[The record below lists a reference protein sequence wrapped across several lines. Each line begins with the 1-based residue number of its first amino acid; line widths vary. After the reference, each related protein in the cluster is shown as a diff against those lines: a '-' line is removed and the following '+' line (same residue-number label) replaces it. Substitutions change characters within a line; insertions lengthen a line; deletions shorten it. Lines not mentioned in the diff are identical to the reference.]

1 MSLTYNEAV
10 EQTITA
16 GEQIHQIVN
25 GTATT
30 EVTVEDGSKVPS
42 VRKALLDNF
51 YFKDPIAW
59 QVGQTENVFNQ
70 LRKFTDGSWWYA
82 PSATTSNPISMGS
95 TPIGDALWK
104 IYDFDAIGK
113 LTPQLREALRRSY
126 AEAGYNLVD
135 GSFEAGG
142 TATNATDVLLY
153 ESDGK
158 AYSWGGTLHKAVPAG
173 STPAGSGGTGASAW
187 TDRSTA
193 LGLTVPVN
201 ADDTMYMST
210 YLFMFEDQTLPV
222 YVRSIFADRK
232 DYTNRSLHFGVRDD
246 DGGLYSVESDYA
258 VMLDAS
264 KIPFPVGGEHYYFTS
279 RLKHYETAR
288 RQRRQVQFRKVAPTA
303 VTPNNLK
310 YMVIGDS
317 NTNIAFAD
325 LLRNTLRARGHNPNF
340 VGTITGQGLDL
351 SETSGP
357 LGEGRSGWSSANFT
371 HRVPTRPPV
380 AIGGE
385 ATYKAMTKSQKMNV
399 NPFVIEGSGAGSF
412 NGYKFDFASYL
423 SRFNIATPDVVG
435 IGLGPNNLALG
446 TDYEQIAI
454 DFIADLT
461 IMVDS
466 IWEANPNTKIA
477 LYLRGMTKTEQQDA
491 LIKGHRWLQNKLLQY
506 TRSHPR
512 HGEAIW
518 LISSWAHMS
527 QEAGYSISTVENL
540 SGVIK
545 GDITDGVHPRTY
557 EDTRG
562 AYVAPIAPWMA
573 WVAYASNTRGYNGEP
588 VHRQHTGGM
597 GMLLGTAPTVF
608 TVPAEQHSGTSLAQ
622 SIRSI
627 SRANNTSFGPYNIVG
642 KARGSESTPATV
654 VDGDSLGMFGSA
666 GYVTDRFM
674 VGAGLEFYVDGTP
687 VTSQYVPSAAR
698 ILIVRD
704 TDKVRQ
710 SAIRFRSNGNIE
722 AGVDNTQSLGT
733 SDKRWS
739 TVFAG
744 TGTINTSDARE
755 KTAPLPID
763 DAVLDAWG
771 DVSLVTF
778 KWLNAIQEKGEENAR
793 WHYGVIAQQV
803 RDAFNAHNLDGTD
816 YGLLCYDEWDDVW
829 AEVQTNEGEQVLRTR
844 TVMRPVMESDPVSGE
859 LVVKV
864 APVELFNQDGTPKF
878 NDDGTRATR
887 LDEVLEE
894 VEEEYLDDA
903 DPEYE
908 TVLELAAGNR
918 WGIRPD
924 QCLFLEAAYQ
934 RRRCGRIEARLAA
947 LEAK

>member
-1 MSLTYNEAV
+1 MSTRYN
-10 EQTITA
+10 T
-16 GEQIHQIVN
+16 G
-25 GTATT
+25 
-30 EVTVEDGSKVPS
+30 
-42 VRKALLDNF
+42 
-51 YFKDPIAW
+51 
-59 QVGQTENVFNQ
+59 
-70 LRKFTDGSWWYA
+70 
-82 PSATTSNPISMGS
+82 NPIESTDVRDMSDNAKNLDLFSNSSDMAFDDRFGVERKTIHGMNSEFNDEIIEMNSEFDSNQASMNAKFESHILSMGFTRVGTFAAGATLTNPRQTLLWNIADGGDGHEYGWTGTFSKTVAPNS
-95 TPIGDALWK
+95 TPSS
-104 IYDFDAIGK
+104 
-113 LTPQLREALRRSY
+113 T
-126 AEAGYNLVD
+126 
-135 GSFEAGG
+135 GG
-142 TATNATDVLLY
+142 V
-153 ESDGK
+153 
-158 AYSWGGTLHKAVPAG
+158 
-173 STPAGSGGTGASAW
+173 GTGAW
-187 TDRSTA
+187 VDRSDVTLRSDLA
-193 LGLTVPVN
+193 AAAGAELVGYSKGGNVASNLDLVVPEN
-201 ADDTMYMST
+201 FDDTMHMST

-222 YVRSIFADRK
+222 YTRSIFDDRE

-246 DGGLYSVESDYA
+246 NGGLYSVESDYA

-264 KIPFPVGGEHYYFTS
+264 KIPFPVEGEHYYFTS
-279 RLKHYETAR
+279 RLKHYETDR

-357 LGEGRSGWSSANFT
+357 RGEGRSGWSSANFT
-371 HRVPTRPPV
+371 HRVTTRPPV

-385 ATYKAMTKSQKMNV
+385 AAYNAMSKSQKMNV
-399 NPFVIEGSGAGSF
+399 NPFIIAGSDTGSF

-423 SRFNIATPDVVG
+423 SRFSIPTPDVVG

-466 IWEANPNTKIA
+466 IWAANPNTKIA
-477 LYLRGMTKTEQQDA
+477 LYLRGMAKTDQQDA
-491 LIKGHRWLQNKLLQY
+491 LIDGHRWLQNKLLQY

-527 QEAGYSISTVENL
+527 QEAGHTISTVGNL

-545 GDITDGVHPRTY
+545 GNITDGVHPRIY

-562 AYVAPIAPWMA
+562 AYVASIAPWMA
-573 WVAYASNTRGYNGEP
+573 WVAYASNTSGYNGEP
-588 VHRQHTGGM
+588 VHKQHTGGM

-608 TVPAEQHSGTSLAQ
+608 AVPAEQQSGTSLAQ

-627 SRANNTSFGPYNIVG
+627 SRANNTNTGPYNIVG
-642 KARGSESTPATV
+642 KARGSESDPSSV
-654 VDGDSLGMFGSA
+654 LDRDSLGKFVSA
-666 GYVTDRFM
+666 GYVADRFM
-674 VGAGLEFYVDGTP
+674 LGAELEFYVDGTP

-698 ILIVRD
+698 ILVVRD
-704 TDKVRQ
+704 TDKSRRP
-710 SAIRFRSNGNIE
+710 AMRFRSNGDIE
-722 AGVDNTQSLGT
+722 AGIDNTQPLGT
-733 SDKRWS
+733 STQRWS

-755 KTAPLPID
+755 KAAPLPID

-803 RDAFNAHNLDGTD
+803 RDAFNAHNLDGTS
-816 YGLLCYDEWDDVW
+816 YGLLCYDEWDDVYTTI
-829 AEVQTNEGEQVLRTR
+829 QTNEGEQVTRTR
-844 TVMRPVMESDPVSGE
+844 TIMRPLMECGEDGAEPVAK
-859 LVVKV
+859 VVSV
-864 APVELFNQDGTPKF
+864 DLYNADGTPKF
-878 NDDGTRATR
+878 NDDGTRATKI
-887 LDEVLEE
+887 ETVLEE

-934 RRRCGRIEARLAA
+934 RRRCDRIEQRLCAA
-947 LEAK
+947 GL

>member
-1 MSLTYNEAV
+1 MACGDVLSLEDL
-10 EQTITA
+10 QTA
-16 GEQIHQIVN
+16 KKHQI
-25 GTATT
+25 
-30 EVTVEDGSKVPS
+30 
-42 VRKALLDNF
+42 
-51 YFKDPIAW
+51 
-59 QVGQTENVFNQ
+59 
-70 LRKFTDGSWWYA
+70 
-82 PSATTSNPISMGS
+82 
-95 TPIGDALWK
+95 
-104 IYDFDAIGK
+104 
-113 LTPQLREALRRSY
+113 
-126 AEAGYNLVD
+126 
-135 GSFEAGG
+135 FEAEVITGKVGGVAGGATIG
-142 TATNATDVLLY
+142 TATNPVTGQTQQTLPEVIVNANSAFDAHILNMGFARVGTFKVGATLTNPRQTLLWDIA
-153 ESDGK
+153 DGGDGHE
-158 AYSWGGTLHKAVPAG
+158 YGWSGVFPKAVPPN
-173 STPAGSGGTGASAW
+173 STPSSTGGVGPGAWVDRLDVTLRSDLASAGGAGLVGYSKGGTVASNL
-187 TDRSTA
+187 D
-193 LGLTVPVN
+193 LVVPEN
-201 ADDTMYMST
+201 FDDTMYMST

-222 YVRSIFADRK
+222 YIRSIFDDRE

-246 DGGLYSVESDYA
+246 NGGLYSVESDYA

-264 KIPFPVGGEHYYFTS
+264 KIPFPVTGEHYYFTS
-279 RLKHYETAR
+279 RLKHYETDR

-357 LGEGRSGWSSANFT
+357 LGEGRSGWSSADFT
-371 HRVPTRPPV
+371 YRVTSRTPV
-380 AIGGE
+380 AIGSE
-385 ATYKAMTKSQKMNV
+385 AAYNGYSKAQKLTK
-399 NPFVIEGSGAGSF
+399 NPFLIAGTGAGSF

-446 TDYEQIAI
+446 GTDYEQIAI

-466 IWEANPNTKIA
+466 IWAANPNTKIA
-477 LYLRGMTKTEQQDA
+477 LYLRGMAKTEQQDA
-491 LIKGHRWLQNKLLQY
+491 LIEGHRWLQNKLLQY

-527 QEAGYSISTVENL
+527 QEAGHTISTVENL

-545 GDITDGVHPRTY
+545 GNITDGVHPRIY

-562 AYVAPIAPWMA
+562 AYVASVAPWMA
-573 WVAYASNTRGYNGEP
+573 WVAYASNTSGYNGDP

-608 TVPAEQHSGTSLAQ
+608 TVPAEQQSGTSLAQ
-622 SIRSI
+622 SIRSV
-627 SRANNTSFGPYNIVG
+627 SRANNSNTGPYNIVG
-642 KARGSESTPATV
+642 KARGAESNPATV
-654 VDGDSLGMFGSA
+654 VDGDSLGKFGSA

-674 VGAGLEFYVDGTP
+674 FGAELEFYVDGTP

-704 TDKVRQ
+704 TDKLRQ

-733 SDKRWS
+733 STQRWS

-778 KWLNAIQEKGEENAR
+778 KWLNAIQEKGEKNAR

-803 RDAFNAHNLDGTD
+803 RDAFNAHNLDGTA

-829 AEVQTNEGEQVLRTR
+829 VEVQTNEGEQVLRTR
-844 TVMRPVMESDPVSGE
+844 TVIRPVMESDPVSGE
-859 LVVKV
+859 FVVKV

-878 NDDGTRATR
+878 NDDGTRATQ

-918 WGIRPD
+918 WGIRAD

-934 RRRCGRIEARLAA
+934 RRRCDRIEARLASA
-947 LEAK
+947 GL